1 VWFWTSRSSRLAL
14 AALLWTL
21 VGLGLLVA
29 GAWFAFSTGW
39 KTGASAIFFG
49 LVLGAVKG
57 RFLLAKMARDN
68 AARIESGPGLAWLGA
83 MFPLSSWGIAV
94 FFMVA
99 GLVLRRSGLPLSLVG
114 FMYVAAGFGLLVAS
128 LSGWRAWH
136 RFPGQVTD
144 P

>member
-1 VWFWTSRSSRLAL
+1 MWFRTSRSSRLAL

-29 GAWFAFSTGW
+29 GAWIALSTGW

-49 LVLGAVKG
+49 LVLGFIKG

-68 AARIESGPGLAWLGA
+68 AFRIKSGPGSAWLGA
-83 MFPLSSWGIAV
+83 LFPLSSWGIAV
-94 FFMVA
+94 FFMVT
-99 GLVLRRSGLPLSLVG
+99 GLAVRRSGLPLSLIG
-114 FMYVAAGFGLLVAS
+114 FVYVAAGFGLLVAS

-136 RFPGQVTD
+136 RFSGQVTD